1 MGFLAP
7 ILGSLVS
14 GGLGFLG
21 QQNANNQSVNAQQ
34 NAQNQAQTFQQN
46 QLGQAKNYQ
55 QQALQQALQNLAQYQ
70 QQNPAPISQLGGIQ
84 MPGAGGGQNIGQPQQ
99 SFGGGVAQMQP
110 PGGMQRPQMPQQN
123 LQGAMQGPPPG
134 AMQQPQQ
141 PPAQQFQRL
150 QQLYPLMQQM
160 LAGNR
165 SQSMPQAR
173 SQGGVT

>member
-1 MGFLAP
+1 MAFLGPLISGA
-7 ILGSLVS
+7 LGY
-14 GGLGFLG
+14 FG
-21 QQNANNQSVNAQQ
+21 QQNANNQSTNAQQ

-70 QQNPAPISQLGGIQ
+70 QQNPAPIQQLGAIQ
-84 MPGAGGGQNIGQPQQ
+84 QPGQAQGQPQQ
-99 SFGGGVAQMQP
+99 SFGGGQVSAPPPPQM
-110 PGGMQRPQMPQQN
+110 GGQQQRMPQQN

-134 AMQQPQQ
+134 AMGQPQQ

-165 SQSMPQAR
+165 SQTMPMGRR
-173 SQGGVT
+173 SQGIG